1 MSATPQVARLIY
13 ACYQCN
19 ESKNNQIPKRFACP
33 SCLSHFGDT
42 EDFRIH
48 VAKHTKQTNATTI
61 ILNKRSNINSVQVF
75 SSKIGPSR
83 AEIPAER
90 ATELNY
96 LAVIGQREAL
106 LTNRSTLRQYPF
118 LAIFIQDAIKEDIDT
133 LPLFIWSYSTHN
145 AAPHELKLIR
155 AANFMFTRFVDTCTS
170 AVPPSSTSKRDYERT
185 FWVRYIVPIFET
197 FSNQTGL
204 LQMNWCEIPTLSTDE
219 DKLVDGMGYD
229 HWGFER
235 VALEGSSGLS
245 NASSDK
251 VIDDATKQISTSISM
266 MKRIASHHLNSDV
279 QSFINTK
286 VYGIQSVNST
296 VILSEIRFLVDGKNR
311 WPKIFEILCYLEMEL
326 QKQKLVYE
334 IMENE
339 EQGLIAVLPANSLK
353 NNKLPTDIE

>member
-1 MSATPQVARLIY
+1 MSATPQVVRLIY

-19 ESKNNQIPKRFACP
+19 EVKSEGRNLRLHLLTEHEIEVPAMKRGQRHRDTKDFVFVKSTNSQIPERFACP

-42 EDFRIH
+42 EDFRTH
-48 VAKHTKQTNATTI
+48 VAKHTKQTDATTI
-61 ILNKRSNINSVQVF
+61 ILSKRSNINSVQVF

-90 ATELNY
+90 A
-96 LAVIGQREAL
+96 A
-106 LTNRSTLRQYPF
+106 
-118 LAIFIQDAIKEDIDT
+118 K
-133 LPLFIWSYSTHN
+133 
-145 AAPHELKLIR
+145 
-155 AANFMFTRFVDTCTS
+155 FMFTRFVDTCTS

-185 FWVRYIVPIFET
+185 FW
-197 FSNQTGL
+197 
-204 LQMNWCEIPTLSTDE
+204 
-219 DKLVDGMGYD
+219 LVDGMGYD

-251 VIDDATKQISTSISM
+251 VIDDATKQISTLISM
-266 MKRIASHHLNSDV
+266 MKRIAGHHLNSDV

-296 VILSEIRFLVDGKNR
+296 VILSEVRFLFDGKYEYKEIRSAQVPTIYGERNR

-339 EQGLIAVLPANSLK
+339 EQGLTTVLPENSLK
-353 NNKLPTDIE
+353 NKLPTDIE